1 MKKPNKQQKLSP
13 TTVAQNIQK
22 IKVEIKWLK
31 EKEQKIAVKVNN
43 LEGTIRNLQDRCPH
57 PKTQWD
63 DCGEYKYCT
72 TCGAAI
78 GTDSKVIPPE
88 RIDYDEELHK

>member
-1 MKKPNKQQKLSP
+1 MKKPNKQQKLKP
-13 TTVAQNIQK
+13 ETVTKAIKEINI
-22 IKVEIKWLK
+22 EIKWLG
-31 EKEQKIAVKVNN
+31 QKKQRIAVKVSK

-88 RIDYDEELHK
+88 RIEHDEELYK